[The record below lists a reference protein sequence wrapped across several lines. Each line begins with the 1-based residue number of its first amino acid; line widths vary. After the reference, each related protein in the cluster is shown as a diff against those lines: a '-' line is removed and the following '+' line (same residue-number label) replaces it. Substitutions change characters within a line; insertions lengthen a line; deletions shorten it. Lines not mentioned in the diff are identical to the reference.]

1 MTAWTISDIVPAMNR
16 TVADWIYA
24 ALDLL
29 LAGTY
34 LLVFLHLAPSRTAGF
49 TVLAVGLSGLLAAG
63 GVATLL
69 PGKGARR
76 LAMAACGVMVAA
88 CVALI
93 TLLLMSAAYLHG
105 IYDGIGQAGAAIAV
119 LVAAVALEA
128 VGLVPGLQLIHL
140 WRKGKASRAE
150 EPEPA

>member
-1 MTAWTISDIVPAMNR
+1 MNR
-16 TVADWIYA
+16 TFADWVYA

-29 LAGTY
+29 LAGVY
-34 LLVFLHLAPSRTAGF
+34 LLVFLHLAPTRSAGF
-49 TVLAVGLSGLLAAG
+49 TALAVGLSGLLAAG

-76 LAMAACGVMVAA
+76 MAMGVCGIMVAA
-88 CVALI
+88 CLALL

-105 IYDGIGQAGAAIAV
+105 IYGGIGQAGSAIAL

-140 WRKGKASRAE
+140 WRRGKASAAE
-150 EPEPA
+150 EPEAA